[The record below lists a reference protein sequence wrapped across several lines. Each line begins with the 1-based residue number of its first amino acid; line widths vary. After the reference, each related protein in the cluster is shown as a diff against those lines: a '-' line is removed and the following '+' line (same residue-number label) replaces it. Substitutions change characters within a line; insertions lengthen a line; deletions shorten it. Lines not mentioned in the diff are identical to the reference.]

1 MPPALDPGKLASLA
15 AEMNSTQDLDL
26 LLERILSEA
35 RSLGRAEAGS
45 IFLVKNHRLRF
56 CYVQNDRLYPDRA
69 PAEGYVGEEMELD
82 SSSLAGW
89 AALTGE
95 TLVLDDVYQ
104 TPSDAPYSFNRSFDQ
119 ATGYRTHSMLVL
131 PLKTSQGRVVG
142 VLEVINALDDQGRPA
157 AFSPEHAEYMGFFAH
172 HAAMAV
178 ERAQN
183 TREMVLR
190 MIRIAA
196 LRDPLETS
204 SHVQRVGS
212 FAASIYR
219 AWAKNRG
226 LGERER
232 ERGADMI
239 RVAAMLHDVGKVA
252 VSDVILCKPG
262 KLDAREYR
270 AMQNHTVAGARLF
283 GSAVS
288 PLDRLAR
295 DIVLR
300 HHERWDGTGYPG
312 RVEVEG
318 EWRGPGPGLAGE
330 EIPSAARIAALADV
344 YDALVSQRVY
354 KEPWP
359 EDQVLRLIN
368 SERGRHFDPEVV
380 EAFYEVYDVVQL
392 VRQRFP
398 EGGQPF

>member
-1 MPPALDPGKLASLA
+1 MTPALDPAKLTDLA
-15 AEMNSTQDLDL
+15 AELNSTQDLDL

-35 RSLGRAEAGS
+35 RALGRAEAGS
-45 IFLVKNHRLRF
+45 IFLLKNRRLRF
-56 CYVQNDRLYPDRA
+56 CYVQNDRLYPGRA
-69 PAEGYVGEEMELD
+69 AAEGYVGEEMELD

-95 TLVLDDVYQ
+95 SLVLDDVYQ
-104 TPSDAPYSFNRSFDQ
+104 IPPDKPYSFNPSFDQ
-119 ATGYRTHSMLVL
+119 ATGYRTRSMLVL

-142 VLEVINALDDQGRPA
+142 VLEVINALDDAGEPA
-157 AFSPEHAEYMGFFAH
+157 GFSREQARYMGFFAH
-172 HAAMAV
+172 HAAMAL

-252 VSDVILCKPG
+252 VSDVILRKPG
-262 KLDAREYR
+262 RLDPEEYR
-270 AMQNHTVAGARLF
+270 AVQAHTVAGAQLF
-283 GSAVS
+283 VTSLT
-288 PLDRLAR
+288 PLDRLAK

-312 RVEVEG
+312 RVDPEAD
-318 EWRGPGPGLAGE
+318 WQGPGPGLAGE
-330 EIPSAARIAALADV
+330 EIPSAARITALADV
-344 YDALVSQRVY
+344 YDALISARVY

-359 EDQVLRLIN
+359 EDQVLRLI
-368 SERGRHFDPEVV
+368 STERGGQFDPEVV
-380 EAFYEVYDVVQL
+380 EAFYEVYDVVQR
-392 VRQRFP
+392 VRLRFP
-398 EGGQPF
+398 D